1 MKLRIPIKE
10 LRSGMFLEASVL
22 SVMKDDS
29 VRHFLELRGAAY
41 SESTS
46 KRMRLMKRRHEQVT
60 VAGGMLVKS
69 DAQVEALHG
78 LGVIEVTINTDKS
91 DVVPDLPEL
100 KEEKARAGPAERA
113 GDGDDDNISVSDLDA
128 PETPVHPDEKVAQ
141 TSAAP
146 GVSDRRRNFGPTK
159 SGWMKVEVSHTRN
172 DAVLQVLSFGGD
184 AKLSEQD
191 MMDVLRDEYGIQGGI
206 DVEMVKHL
214 AMQAAAS
221 PGRVLRGH
229 FPIGTDL
236 DLDRSTLGHIE
247 FTCLKELPED
257 TDLFS
262 EALKEAFAL
271 HQLADVLAGAPS
283 ARLAMPGEE
292 LARFVAAG
300 GDRGTTTDEDLAV
313 MARKLLRAGPH
324 VQSVGEFYIAKLY
337 GYICIVDD
345 EISIFPPVWT
355 TPERMQAYFV
365 RLPQIG
371 SEVAMNEQWLR
382 QLLQLCEVNHGL
394 KVDGLEK
401 LLLQSE
407 PSATAEAVL
416 LAEGTAGIEAEASK
430 MTLNFA
436 HATDHAAPV
445 MAGDLLAEVTPAKAG
460 KPGVDVSGVQ
470 TATGETDT
478 ATLMAGNNVRVESRD
493 GGEYLFAERDG
504 RANIRNQV
512 LCVRPV
518 SIVDGDLDSDL
529 EVEEGR
535 DVHIRGSL
543 KSGAKLT
550 AKGAVI
556 IDGSVENGARVDSQ
570 AGVTV
575 KGGVVGR
582 AARVVGAGDV
592 SVGFAAQS
600 SVCAAGDL
608 TIGDRSENAT
618 LHAGG
623 RLLFAPTGSGRVT
636 GGKLAAGI
644 GIEARVIDHG
654 RGQESVLRI
663 VPDGELSSKIE
674 QAERGLETCRTHTLR
689 IFRTLGVNEI
699 SATHFKRLIE
709 TSPPHERKK
718 VAGLLRQL
726 KLVASSRA
734 KSEERKREL
743 EDEQNR
749 IYEGTPIMISEEVAA
764 GVMIK
769 IGEAALE
776 TGARSAGVA
785 FGKSGKDIV
794 ATAKPGG

>member
-1 MKLRIPIKE
+1 MSSTRPSSSIRISTAERIAIGMKLRIPIKE

-29 VRHFLELRGAAY
+29 VRHFLELRGASY

-60 VAGGMLVKS
+60 AAGGMLVRS
-69 DAQVEALHG
+69 DAQVEALQG

-100 KEEKARAGPAERA
+100 REEKARAGSAQRAE
-113 GDGDDDNISVSDLDA
+113 DGDDDNISVSDLDA
-128 PETPVHPDEKVAQ
+128 PETPVHADEKVAQ
-141 TSAAP
+141 ASPAT

-159 SGWMKVEVSHTRN
+159 SGWMKVEVSHTRS

-206 DVEMVKHL
+206 DVEMVKRL
-214 AMQAAAS
+214 AMQAAA

-247 FTCLKELPED
+247 FSCLKELPED
-257 TDLFS
+257 TELFS
-262 EALKEAFAL
+262 EALKEAFAQ
-271 HQLADVLAGAPS
+271 HQLA
-283 ARLAMPGEE
+283 EE
-292 LARFVAAG
+292 LARFVPAG
-300 GDRGTTTDEDLAV
+300 GDRGTTTDQDLVV
-313 MARKLLRAGPH
+313 MAKKLLRAGPH
-324 VQSVGEFYIAKLY
+324 VESVGEFYIAKLH
-337 GYICIVDD
+337 GYICIADD
-345 EISIFPPVWT
+345 EISILPPVWM
-355 TPERMQAYFV
+355 TPERMQAYFIC
-365 RLPQIG
+365 LPQIG

-382 QLLQLCEVNHGL
+382 QLLQLCEVSHGL

-407 PSATAEAVL
+407 PSATAEAIL
-416 LAEGTAGIEAEASK
+416 LAEGTDRIEAEACK

-436 HATDHAAPV
+436 EEIDQAAQV
-445 MAGDLLAEVTPAKAG
+445 MEGDLLAEVTPAQAG

-470 TATGETDT
+470 TSTGEADT
-478 ATLMAGNNVRVESRD
+478 ATLMAGNNVRVENRD
-493 GGEYLFAERDG
+493 GREYLFAEREG

-512 LCVRPV
+512 LSVRPV

-529 EVEEGR
+529 DVEEGR

-556 IDGSVENGARVDSQ
+556 IDGSIENGAWVDSQ
-570 AGVTV
+570 DEVTV
-575 KGGVVGR
+575 EGGVVGS

-600 SVCAAGDL
+600 SVSAAGDL

-623 RLLFAPTGSGRVT
+623 RLLFAPTGSGRVD
-636 GGKLAAGI
+636 GGTLSAGT
-644 GIEARVIDHG
+644 GIEVRVVDLG
-654 RGQESVLRI
+654 GGQERCS
-663 VPDGELSSKIE
+663 GLS
-674 QAERGLETCRTHTLR
+674 
-689 IFRTLGVNEI
+689 
-699 SATHFKRLIE
+699 
-709 TSPPHERKK
+709 P
-718 VAGLLRQL
+718 
-726 KLVASSRA
+726 
-734 KSEERKREL
+734 
-743 EDEQNR
+743 
-749 IYEGTPIMISEEVAA
+749 
-764 GVMIK
+764 
-769 IGEAALE
+769 
-776 TGARSAGVA
+776 TGN
-785 FGKSGKDIV
+785 
-794 ATAKPGG
+794 